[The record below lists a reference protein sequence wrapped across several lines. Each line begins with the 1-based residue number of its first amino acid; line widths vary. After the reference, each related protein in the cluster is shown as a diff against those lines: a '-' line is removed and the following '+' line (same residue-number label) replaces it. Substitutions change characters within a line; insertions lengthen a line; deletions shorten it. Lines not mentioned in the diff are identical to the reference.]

1 MKRLGILDTIDF
13 VICVQKV
20 SHHRRVTIYFYAN
33 KELHRRPAARFSWH
47 FVSLAWIQNGSIK
60 NAILML
66 HISTPS
72 LNEYEKLSASR
83 INTGTILTDGGI
95 ILRD

>member
-1 MKRLGILDTIDF
+1 
-13 VICVQKV
+13 
-20 SHHRRVTIYFYAN
+20 
-33 KELHRRPAARFSWH
+33 
-47 FVSLAWIQNGSIK
+47 
-60 NAILML
+60 ML
-66 HISTPS
+66 HINTPS